1 MQHEPAPVTRKEA
14 KIPGVFSGRY
24 PQTKPKR
31 RRKKS
36 SKRAQKGPNP
46 KYAYTVEVRILSRSA
61 PT

>member
-14 KIPGVFSGRY
+14 KIPGVFRGRG
-24 PQTKPKR
+24 PQKKPKR

-36 SKRAQKGPNP
+36 SKRAQKGSNP